1 MPPAMA
7 IVVGK
12 WKERFMCGRYAIT
25 LPDEAMRQI
34 FATDNLIQSVPRYNI
49 APTQPVIAI
58 WNDEADRRAA
68 RLARWGLVP
77 HWVRDPRE
85 FPLLVNARA
94 ESMAEKPAFRDSV
107 KHKRCILPASGYY
120 EWRTLPN
127 GKKQP
132 YYITLATGEPMALAG
147 LYSSWM
153 GPDGEEIDTLAT
165 ITVPAGPDV
174 AHIHHRMPALMI
186 GDQID
191 AWLDV
196 RNVRFAEVEPFVVP
210 QPAGSMA
217 SHPVSVRVN
226 SAVNEGSDLIEPV
239 SETLEAAEDK
249 SMRVKG
255 KNPDQFDLF

>member
-1 MPPAMA
+1 
-7 IVVGK
+7 
-12 WKERFMCGRYAIT
+12 MCGRYAVT

-34 FATDNLIQSVPRYNI
+34 FSTGNLIQSVPRYNI

-58 WNDEADRRAA
+58 WNEGDRRAA
-68 RLARWGLVP
+68 RLARWGLMP
-77 HWVRDPRE
+77 HWVKDPRN

-94 ESMAEKPAFRDSV
+94 ETMATKPAFRDAV
-107 KHKRCILPASGYY
+107 NHKRCILPASGYY
-120 EWRTLPN
+120 EWKALPN

-132 YYITLATGEPMALAG
+132 YYITLGDDEPIALAG

-153 GPDGEEIDTLAT
+153 GPDGEEVDTVAT

-174 AHIHHRMPALMI
+174 DYIHDRMPAIMA

-196 RNVRFAEVEPFVVP
+196 RSTRFAEVEPFVVP

-217 SHPVSVRVN
+217 SHPVSIRVN
-226 SAVNEGSDLIEPV
+226 SAANEGPDLIAPV
-239 SETLEAAEDK
+239 SETLDAATDGK
-249 SMRVKG
+249 SMTVKR
-255 KNPDQFDLF
+255 KKSSQLDLF

>member
-1 MPPAMA
+1 
-7 IVVGK
+7 
-12 WKERFMCGRYAIT
+12 MCGRYAIT
-25 LPDEAMRQI
+25 LPDAAIRQI

-58 WNDEADRRAA
+58 WNDEGRRAA

-77 HWVRDPRE
+77 HWVKDPRE

-132 YYITLATGEPMALAG
+132 WYITLAGGEPMALAG

-153 GPDGEEIDTLAT
+153 GPDGEEIDTVAT
-165 ITVPAGPDV
+165 ITVLAGSDLD
-174 AHIHHRMPALMI
+174 HIHDRMPAIMV

-196 RNVRFAEVEPFVVP
+196 RNVRFAEVASFVVP

-217 SHPVSVRVN
+217 AHPVSVRVN
-226 SAVNEGSDLIEPV
+226 SAANEGADLIEPV
-239 SETLEAAEDK
+239 SETLDAAEDK
-249 SMRVKG
+249 PMKVKG
-255 KNPDQFDLF
+255 KNAGQLDLF